1 MQSLRT
7 YYSNG
12 TSTMISLETEEEK
25 SIYQFH
31 DRMVSSHLIKILVPH
46 KISPSSR
53 RKFRQMNLLQHQHS
67 NRHTIWAI
75 GVISFMELMT
85 KYFTPARKPEK
96 IKKSK
101 I

>member
-31 DRMVSSHLIKILVPH
+31 DRMVSSHLVKMQNFELRFPLV
-46 KISPSSR
+46 SEENSDS
-53 RKFRQMNLLQHQHS
+53 
-67 NRHTIWAI
+67 
-75 GVISFMELMT
+75 
-85 KYFTPARKPEK
+85 
-96 IKKSK
+96 
-101 I
+101 